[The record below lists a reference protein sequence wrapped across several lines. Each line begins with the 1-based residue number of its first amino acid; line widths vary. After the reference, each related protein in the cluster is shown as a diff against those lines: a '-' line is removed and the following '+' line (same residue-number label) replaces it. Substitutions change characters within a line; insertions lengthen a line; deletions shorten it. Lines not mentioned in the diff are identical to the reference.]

1 MVAFAPALAIPF
13 AEAVGI
19 TITGLSLAA
28 ITDKV
33 SQYVNQNPEES
44 KAILKMILP
53 ASVTEQGLST
63 LFKKKAKSPEKEVD
77 SEDIDPQD
85 LSREDKAKI
94 MKEYGKSRGQNKRER
109 MIEIAKQL
117 GLVGEEKEKQK
128 VFDEVEQRYENDE
141 VEENIKPKFDYKRF
155 FKADGGRVG
164 YAKGGRGYSDYAS
177 PSSTTASQDFATQA
191 VSGGQTDYDGG
202 GGGNNQPITEIRP
215 NFNYNIDRSL
225 IDPRFNFKNIA
236 SIIYLQEF
244 LDKKA
249 RGEDADLEADIN
261 FRDQLGNLDIFGN
274 LGRSGNIVG
283 ANIPFLQSGL
293 ASLAYSPDTGLA
305 AGLRG
310 NLTEDLSGG
319 VSFQDGQQNVNF
331 NYNKGPFSADF
342 TSGPEE
348 NNIQVGFKMPF
359 ADGGRI
365 GFANGGENIIGKS
378 LDNITNVAKGLDKEM
393 LDMTFDDKYYRDVIQ
408 PAKLGQAPIPGRME
422 MMLKSKPFTAV
433 GIGMRPGTF
442 GERAQPTKAA
452 SQFLNT
458 LGKGAKF
465 VGTKVGPLSFMDIFA
480 STPLGADDE
489 VTDEMRQSIEM
500 SPTST
505 TGIMVDANDGFRTSP
520 ATYYNSAPNFNAD
533 VLREEED
540 AQYNLPQKNMLQN
553 LKDYLPFIG
562 DKSITGML
570 TRGIGQFFNNIGDRI
585 PSTPQYQQYTPG
597 YNYGNLNPNLI
608 DDFYDPATGL
618 NRFDRAKTL
627 FGQSRTL
634 SEFLSK
640 RRERAAAEADLVQRR
655 EIERKLERE
664 KTLARNTSSNI
675 DYGGFVSG
683 GGTHSSDS
691 SFTGHSSA
699 TGGGMGQSGWG
710 GPRAKGGFIGDYE
723 KGGRVGYVGGGLATT
738 QDFANALKSVSAGTT
753 YQQQAQAKE
762 YARNEAANELR
773 AAIQGGGI
781 DSFLGG
787 AGLSNY
793 RSMFPNDRAGT
804 NRQGDF
810 TGTYNARKEQLL
822 DALMNKKLQFT
833 SYAPPPPPTDSL
845 TGMLES
851 QMLPNMADGSMKS
864 LAEQNAIRDRVLA
877 AQKAQ
882 EESYYL
888 TDPISGKKYTSQD
901 EAINDLGLV
910 TYNQRFADGGRI
922 SYQAGGVATPEQ
934 YAAAL
939 QKVGA
944 GTETQKRTSLGNYL
958 GDYIATQGQKL
969 GNAAVIPFQAAK
981 GVLGIQGTPITDS
994 MQTSLQNIIQ
1004 NQIKNSGKLSGNINY
1019 NDYGVKTNTQGN
1031 EFLGFG
1037 DRSFTDPEAA
1047 LATTLGQ
1054 ASYSVDP
1061 KTGKITFTGGTAY
1074 DFGDDQFGGLGKFI
1088 SKGGVFNQLPS
1099 VSNKFQPGATEYN
1112 PDITLG
1118 SDFMKQFNQPKYPD
1132 YKTAALQSQYYKN
1145 NPSNLDSDLF
1155 RAAYARALP
1164 DSGIKTRITNEG
1176 QVATDYGNYDPSR
1189 VYSAYM
1195 GNTGTSSSNPFFDQ
1209 FKGSQYADMPTI
1221 MEAMYGTP
1229 GNINPYYADGGLA
1242 TMFRKKQ

>member
-1 MVAFAPALAIPF
+1 MPLAAPLILPF
-13 AEAVGI
+13 AELAGI
-19 TITGLSLAA
+19 TIAGLGMAA
-28 ITDKV
+28 ALKKV
-33 SQYVNQNPEES
+33 SDFISDNPEIS
-44 KAILKMILP
+44 TQILTTLVP
-53 ASVTEQGLST
+53 GGVGLNA
-63 LFKKKAKSPEKEVD
+63 LFKDKDAPSTK
-77 SEDIDPQD
+77 DIV
-85 LSREDKAKI
+85 
-94 MKEYGKSRGQNKRER
+94 
-109 MIEIAKQL
+109 L
-117 GLVGEEKEKQK
+117 GELGKEKGNYSSPDAEGAYSSK
-128 VFDEVEQRYENDE
+128 RGRIIKALEEAGKIKKGPNKDYDSSKKYKGYKKFYE
-141 VEENIKPKFDYKRF
+141 
-155 FKADGGRVG
+155 KADGGRIG
-164 YAKGGRGYSDYAS
+164 FANGGRGYSDYAS

-191 VSGGQTDYDGG
+191 VSGGQTDYSGG
-202 GGGNNQPITEIRP
+202 GGGNDQPITEIRP
-215 NFNYNIDRSL
+215 NFNYNIDPFS
-225 IDPRFNFKNIA
+225 INPRLNFKNIA

-249 RGEDADLEADIN
+249 RGEDPNLEADIN

-359 ADGGRI
+359 ADGGRV
-365 GFANGGENIIGKS
+365 N
-378 LDNITNVAKGLDKEM
+378 
-393 LDMTFDDKYYRDVIQ
+393 
-408 PAKLGQAPIPGRME
+408 
-422 MMLKSKPFTAV
+422 
-433 GIGMRPGTF
+433 
-442 GERAQPTKAA
+442 
-452 SQFLNT
+452 
-458 LGKGAKF
+458 
-465 VGTKVGPLSFMDIFA
+465 
-480 STPLGADDE
+480 
-489 VTDEMRQSIEM
+489 
-500 SPTST
+500 
-505 TGIMVDANDGFRTSP
+505 
-520 ATYYNSAPNFNAD
+520 
-533 VLREEED
+533 
-540 AQYNLPQKNMLQN
+540 
-553 LKDYLPFIG
+553 
-562 DKSITGML
+562 
-570 TRGIGQFFNNIGDRI
+570 
-585 PSTPQYQQYTPG
+585 
-597 YNYGNLNPNLI
+597 
-608 DDFYDPATGL
+608 
-618 NRFDRAKTL
+618 
-627 FGQSRTL
+627 
-634 SEFLSK
+634 
-640 RRERAAAEADLVQRR
+640 
-655 EIERKLERE
+655 
-664 KTLARNTSSNI
+664 
-675 DYGGFVSG
+675 
-683 GGTHSSDS
+683 
-691 SFTGHSSA
+691 
-699 TGGGMGQSGWG
+699 
-710 GPRAKGGFIGDYE
+710 
-723 KGGRVGYVGGGLATT
+723 
-738 QDFANALKSVSAGTT
+738 
-753 YQQQAQAKE
+753 
-762 YARNEAANELR
+762 
-773 AAIQGGGI
+773 
-781 DSFLGG
+781 
-787 AGLSNY
+787 
-793 RSMFPNDRAGT
+793 
-804 NRQGDF
+804 
-810 TGTYNARKEQLL
+810 
-822 DALMNKKLQFT
+822 
-833 SYAPPPPPTDSL
+833 
-845 TGMLES
+845 
-851 QMLPNMADGSMKS
+851 
-864 LAEQNAIRDRVLA
+864 
-877 AQKAQ
+877 
-882 EESYYL
+882 
-888 TDPISGKKYTSQD
+888 
-901 EAINDLGLV
+901 
-910 TYNQRFADGGRI
+910 
-922 SYQAGGVATPEQ
+922 YQAGGVATPEQ

-1074 DFGDDQFGGLGKFI
+1074 DFGDNQFGGLGKFI

-1229 GNINPYYADGGLA
+1229 GNMNPYYADGGLA
-1242 TMFRKKQ
+1242 TMFRRKQ

>member
-1 MVAFAPALAIPF
+1 MPLAAPLILPF
-13 AEAVGI
+13 AELAGI
-19 TITGLSLAA
+19 TIAGLGMAA
-28 ITDKV
+28 ASKKV
-33 SQYVNQNPEES
+33 SDFISDNPEIS
-44 KAILKMILP
+44 TQILTTLVP
-53 ASVTEQGLST
+53 GGVGLNA
-63 LFKKKAKSPEKEVD
+63 LFKDKDAPSTK
-77 SEDIDPQD
+77 DIV
-85 LSREDKAKI
+85 
-94 MKEYGKSRGQNKRER
+94 
-109 MIEIAKQL
+109 L
-117 GLVGEEKEKQK
+117 GELGKEKGNYSSPDAEGAYSSK
-128 VFDEVEQRYENDE
+128 RGRIIKALEEAGKIKKGPNKDYDSSKKYKGYKKFYE
-141 VEENIKPKFDYKRF
+141 
-155 FKADGGRVG
+155 KADGGRIG
-164 YAKGGRGYSDYAS
+164 FANGGRGYSDYAS

-191 VSGGQTDYDGG
+191 VSGGQTDYSGG
-202 GGGNNQPITEIRP
+202 GGGNDQPITEIRP
-215 NFNYNIDRSL
+215 NFNYNIDPFS
-225 IDPRFNFKNIA
+225 INPRLNFKNIA

-249 RGEDADLEADIN
+249 RGEDPNLEADIN

-359 ADGGRI
+359 ADGGRV
-365 GFANGGENIIGKS
+365 N
-378 LDNITNVAKGLDKEM
+378 
-393 LDMTFDDKYYRDVIQ
+393 
-408 PAKLGQAPIPGRME
+408 
-422 MMLKSKPFTAV
+422 
-433 GIGMRPGTF
+433 
-442 GERAQPTKAA
+442 
-452 SQFLNT
+452 
-458 LGKGAKF
+458 
-465 VGTKVGPLSFMDIFA
+465 
-480 STPLGADDE
+480 
-489 VTDEMRQSIEM
+489 
-500 SPTST
+500 
-505 TGIMVDANDGFRTSP
+505 
-520 ATYYNSAPNFNAD
+520 
-533 VLREEED
+533 
-540 AQYNLPQKNMLQN
+540 
-553 LKDYLPFIG
+553 
-562 DKSITGML
+562 
-570 TRGIGQFFNNIGDRI
+570 
-585 PSTPQYQQYTPG
+585 
-597 YNYGNLNPNLI
+597 
-608 DDFYDPATGL
+608 
-618 NRFDRAKTL
+618 
-627 FGQSRTL
+627 
-634 SEFLSK
+634 
-640 RRERAAAEADLVQRR
+640 
-655 EIERKLERE
+655 
-664 KTLARNTSSNI
+664 
-675 DYGGFVSG
+675 
-683 GGTHSSDS
+683 
-691 SFTGHSSA
+691 
-699 TGGGMGQSGWG
+699 
-710 GPRAKGGFIGDYE
+710 
-723 KGGRVGYVGGGLATT
+723 
-738 QDFANALKSVSAGTT
+738 
-753 YQQQAQAKE
+753 
-762 YARNEAANELR
+762 
-773 AAIQGGGI
+773 
-781 DSFLGG
+781 
-787 AGLSNY
+787 
-793 RSMFPNDRAGT
+793 
-804 NRQGDF
+804 
-810 TGTYNARKEQLL
+810 
-822 DALMNKKLQFT
+822 
-833 SYAPPPPPTDSL
+833 
-845 TGMLES
+845 
-851 QMLPNMADGSMKS
+851 
-864 LAEQNAIRDRVLA
+864 
-877 AQKAQ
+877 
-882 EESYYL
+882 
-888 TDPISGKKYTSQD
+888 
-901 EAINDLGLV
+901 
-910 TYNQRFADGGRI
+910 
-922 SYQAGGVATPEQ
+922 YQAGGVATPEQ

-1074 DFGDDQFGGLGKFI
+1074 DFGDNQFGGLGKFI

-1229 GNINPYYADGGLA
+1229 GNMNPYYADGGLA
-1242 TMFRKKQ
+1242 TMFRRKQ

>member
-1 MVAFAPALAIPF
+1 MPLAAPLILPF
-13 AEAVGI
+13 AELAGI
-19 TITGLSLAA
+19 TIAGLGMAA
-28 ITDKV
+28 ALKKV
-33 SQYVNQNPEES
+33 SDFISDNPEIS
-44 KAILKMILP
+44 TQILTTLVP
-53 ASVTEQGLST
+53 GGVGLNA
-63 LFKKKAKSPEKEVD
+63 LFKDKDAPSKK
-77 SEDIDPQD
+77 DIV
-85 LSREDKAKI
+85 
-94 MKEYGKSRGQNKRER
+94 
-109 MIEIAKQL
+109 L
-117 GLVGEEKEKQK
+117 GELGKEKGNYSSPDAEGAYSSK
-128 VFDEVEQRYENDE
+128 RGRIIKAL
-141 VEENIKPKFDYKRF
+141 EEAGKIKKGPNKDYDSSKKYKDYKKF
-155 FKADGGRVG
+155 YEKADGGRIG
-164 YAKGGRGYSDYAS
+164 FANGGRGYSDYAS

-202 GGGNNQPITEIRP
+202 GGGNDQPITEIRP
-215 NFNYNIDRSL
+215 NFNYNIDPFS
-225 IDPRFNFKNIA
+225 INPRLNFKNIA

-249 RGEDADLEADIN
+249 RGEDPNLEADIN

-365 GFANGGENIIGKS
+365 GYVGGGLATTQDFANALKSVSAGTTYQQQTQAKEYARNEASNLLSQAMRSADPNKGPGLQGIYDTFFKNQNVTGIRPKTFTPDSSGRMIMYSARDRDAILDSMANQMLNTTHYAAPKPIPKTYRTVSPEAQALNMSQSTYEDIIRSGADPKQYYIDYQNRMMTEGGNYGTPGTSSYTGPQLLKYGQVIGGPGMGLAMGLAGPGTAPGATPPTQAQMNQMMQNNPAGYMDFADLVKTFSADPYKGLQEEIKDMVGGRDTGYMGGQDYYDINVLGLDGRGIAEKYGLQYADGGRIGFANGGIENIIGKN
-378 LDNITNVAKGLDKEM
+378 LDNVTNVAKGLDKEM

-585 PSTPQYQQYTPG
+585 PSTPQYQRYTPG

-640 RRERAAAEADLVQRR
+640 RRERAAAEADLIQRR
-655 EIERKLERE
+655 EIERKIERE
-664 KTLARNTSSNI
+664 KALTRNTSSNI

-710 GPRAKGGFIGDYE
+710 GPRADGGFIGQY
-723 KGGRVGYVGGGLATT
+723 
-738 QDFANALKSVSAGTT
+738 
-753 YQQQAQAKE
+753 
-762 YARNEAANELR
+762 
-773 AAIQGGGI
+773 
-781 DSFLGG
+781 
-787 AGLSNY
+787 SN
-793 RSMFPNDRAGT
+793 
-804 NRQGDF
+804 
-810 TGTYNARKEQLL
+810 
-822 DALMNKKLQFT
+822 
-833 SYAPPPPPTDSL
+833 
-845 TGMLES
+845 
-851 QMLPNMADGSMKS
+851 
-864 LAEQNAIRDRVLA
+864 
-877 AQKAQ
+877 
-882 EESYYL
+882 
-888 TDPISGKKYTSQD
+888 
-901 EAINDLGLV
+901 
-910 TYNQRFADGGRI
+910 
-922 SYQAGGVATPEQ
+922 
-934 YAAAL
+934 
-939 QKVGA
+939 
-944 GTETQKRTSLGNYL
+944 
-958 GDYIATQGQKL
+958 
-969 GNAAVIPFQAAK
+969 
-981 GVLGIQGTPITDS
+981 
-994 MQTSLQNIIQ
+994 
-1004 NQIKNSGKLSGNINY
+1004 
-1019 NDYGVKTNTQGN
+1019 
-1031 EFLGFG
+1031 
-1037 DRSFTDPEAA
+1037 
-1047 LATTLGQ
+1047 
-1054 ASYSVDP
+1054 
-1061 KTGKITFTGGTAY
+1061 
-1074 DFGDDQFGGLGKFI
+1074 
-1088 SKGGVFNQLPS
+1088 
-1099 VSNKFQPGATEYN
+1099 
-1112 PDITLG
+1112 
-1118 SDFMKQFNQPKYPD
+1118 
-1132 YKTAALQSQYYKN
+1132 
-1145 NPSNLDSDLF
+1145 
-1155 RAAYARALP
+1155 
-1164 DSGIKTRITNEG
+1164 
-1176 QVATDYGNYDPSR
+1176 
-1189 VYSAYM
+1189 
-1195 GNTGTSSSNPFFDQ
+1195 
-1209 FKGSQYADMPTI
+1209 
-1221 MEAMYGTP
+1221 
-1229 GNINPYYADGGLA
+1229 GGLA
-1242 TMFRKKQ
+1242 TMFRRKQ

>member
-141 VEENIKPKFDYKRF
+141 VEENIKPKFDYTKF
-155 FKADGGRVG
+155 FKADGGRIG
-164 YAKGGRGYSDYAS
+164 FANGGRGYSDYAS

-202 GGGNNQPITEIRP
+202 GGGNDQPITEIRP
-215 NFNYNIDRSL
+215 NFNYNIDPFS
-225 IDPRFNFKNIA
+225 INPRLNFKNIA

-249 RGEDADLEADIN
+249 RGEDPNLEADIN
-261 FRDQLGNLDIFGN
+261 FRDQFGNLDIFGN

-283 ANIPFLQSGL
+283 ANIPFLQSGIG
-293 ASLAYSPDTGLA
+293 SLAYSPDIGLA

-365 GFANGGENIIGKS
+365 GYVGGGLATTQDFANALKSVSAGTTYQQQIQAKEYARNEASNLLSQAMRSADPNKGPGLQGIYDTFFRTTLSPGIRPKTFTPDSSGRMIMYSARDRDAILDSMANQMLNTTPYAAPRPKTYRTVSPEAQALNMSQSTYEDIIRSGADPKQYYIDYQNRMMTEGGNYGTPGTSSYTGPQLLKYGQVIGGPGMVIAGPGTAPGATPPTQAQMNQMMQNNPAGYMDFADLVKTYSADPYKGLQEEIKDMVDGRDTGYMRGQDYYDINVLGLDGRGIAEKYGLQYADGGRIGFANGGIENIIGKN
-378 LDNITNVAKGLDKEM
+378 LDNVTNVAKGLDKEM
-393 LDMTFDDKYYRDVIQ
+393 LDMTFDDKYYRDKIQ

-540 AQYNLPQKNMLQN
+540 AQYNLPQKNIFQRAGNFIGKLN
-553 LKDYLPFIG
+553 LEDYIPFIG
-562 DKSITGML
+562 QKSLTGTMG
-570 TRGIGQFFNNIGDRI
+570 RGIGNLFQNIAPARYGTSQRAYNAL
-585 PSTPQYQQYTPG
+585 TPQGRSTVGSIYGPGGIMSG
-597 YNYGNLNPNLI
+597 YN
-608 DDFYDPATGL
+608 A
-618 NRFDRAKTL
+618 
-627 FGQSRTL
+627 
-634 SEFLSK
+634 
-640 RRERAAAEADLVQRR
+640 
-655 EIERKLERE
+655 
-664 KTLARNTSSNI
+664 
-675 DYGGFVSG
+675 
-683 GGTHSSDS
+683 
-691 SFTGHSSA
+691 
-699 TGGGMGQSGWG
+699 
-710 GPRAKGGFIGDYE
+710 
-723 KGGRVGYVGGGLATT
+723 
-738 QDFANALKSVSAGTT
+738 VSAFGRGPL
-753 YQQQAQAKE
+753 E
-762 YARNEAANELR
+762 S
-773 AAIQGGGI
+773 I
-781 DSFLGG
+781 
-787 AGLSNY
+787 
-793 RSMFPNDRAGT
+793 T
-804 NRQGDF
+804 NRISK
-810 TGTYNARKEQLL
+810 TRNPVIKEQLI
-822 DALMNKKLQFT
+822 T
-833 SYAPPPPPTDSL
+833 
-845 TGMLES
+845 
-851 QMLPNMADGSMKS
+851 
-864 LAEQNAIRDRVLA
+864 
-877 AQKAQ
+877 
-882 EESYYL
+882 
-888 TDPISGKKYTSQD
+888 
-901 EAINDLGLV
+901 
-910 TYNQRFADGGRI
+910 
-922 SYQAGGVATPEQ
+922 
-934 YAAAL
+934 
-939 QKVGA
+939 
-944 GTETQKRTSLGNYL
+944 
-958 GDYIATQGQKL
+958 
-969 GNAAVIPFQAAK
+969 AAK
-981 GVLGIQGTPITDS
+981 KITDS
-994 MQTSLQNIIQ
+994 GQDTSKTGINAVTRKGTYAYDDV
-1004 NQIKNSGKLSGNINY
+1004 NVGGRGTGGSGGKI
-1019 NDYGVKTNTQGN
+1019 VCTMMN
-1031 EFLGFG
+1031 ESYGFG
-1037 DRSFTDPEAA
+1037 NFRNKIWLKHSKDLPKEYEIGYHTIFLPLVNFAKKEGKVNKLVKKILEHIAKHRTIDLKQEMRGK
-1047 LATTLGQ
+1047 THTLGRV
-1054 ASYSVDP
+1054 YRKILEPICLMV
-1061 KTGKITFTGGTAY
+1061 GKI
-1074 DFGDDQFGGLGKFI
+1074 
-1088 SKGGVFNQLPS
+1088 
-1099 VSNKFQPGATEYN
+1099 
-1112 PDITLG
+1112 
-1118 SDFMKQFNQPKYPD
+1118 
-1132 YKTAALQSQYYKN
+1132 
-1145 NPSNLDSDLF
+1145 
-1155 RAAYARALP
+1155 
-1164 DSGIKTRITNEG
+1164 
-1176 QVATDYGNYDPSR
+1176 
-1189 VYSAYM
+1189 
-1195 GNTGTSSSNPFFDQ
+1195 
-1209 FKGSQYADMPTI
+1209 
-1221 MEAMYGTP
+1221 
-1229 GNINPYYADGGLA
+1229 
-1242 TMFRKKQ
+1242 KKEVK

>member
-1 MVAFAPALAIPF
+1 MPLAAPLILPF
-13 AEAVGI
+13 AELAGI
-19 TITGLSLAA
+19 TIAGLGMAA
-28 ITDKV
+28 ASKKV
-33 SQYVNQNPEES
+33 SDFISDNPEIS
-44 KAILKMILP
+44 TQILTTLVP
-53 ASVTEQGLST
+53 GGVGLNA
-63 LFKKKAKSPEKEVD
+63 LFKKKAKEDSDDESVEVA
-77 SEDIDPQD
+77 P
-85 LSREDKAKI
+85 EDKTREERAKE
-94 MKEYGKSRGQNKRER
+94 MKKRFKEGKGDKREIGKKGFEEVIKPVKD
-109 MIEIAKQL
+109 IEDL
-117 GLVGEEKEKQK
+117 LEGEE
-128 VFDEVEQRYENDE
+128 RYDGSLEDAP
-141 VEENIKPKFDYKRF
+141 KPKFDYKKF

-202 GGGNNQPITEIRP
+202 GGGNDQPITEIRP
-215 NFNYNIDRSL
+215 NFNYNIDPFS
-225 IDPRFNFKNIA
+225 INPRLNFKNIA

-283 ANIPFLQSGL
+283 ANIPFLQSGIG
-293 ASLAYSPDTGLA
+293 SLAYSPDTGLA

-365 GFANGGENIIGKS
+365 G
-378 LDNITNVAKGLDKEM
+378 
-393 LDMTFDDKYYRDVIQ
+393 
-408 PAKLGQAPIPGRME
+408 
-422 MMLKSKPFTAV
+422 
-433 GIGMRPGTF
+433 
-442 GERAQPTKAA
+442 
-452 SQFLNT
+452 
-458 LGKGAKF
+458 
-465 VGTKVGPLSFMDIFA
+465 
-480 STPLGADDE
+480 
-489 VTDEMRQSIEM
+489 
-500 SPTST
+500 
-505 TGIMVDANDGFRTSP
+505 
-520 ATYYNSAPNFNAD
+520 
-533 VLREEED
+533 
-540 AQYNLPQKNMLQN
+540 
-553 LKDYLPFIG
+553 
-562 DKSITGML
+562 
-570 TRGIGQFFNNIGDRI
+570 
-585 PSTPQYQQYTPG
+585 
-597 YNYGNLNPNLI
+597 
-608 DDFYDPATGL
+608 
-618 NRFDRAKTL
+618 
-627 FGQSRTL
+627 
-634 SEFLSK
+634 
-640 RRERAAAEADLVQRR
+640 
-655 EIERKLERE
+655 
-664 KTLARNTSSNI
+664 
-675 DYGGFVSG
+675 
-683 GGTHSSDS
+683 
-691 SFTGHSSA
+691 
-699 TGGGMGQSGWG
+699 
-710 GPRAKGGFIGDYE
+710 
-723 KGGRVGYVGGGLATT
+723 YVGGGLATT

-753 YQQQAQAKE
+753 YQQQTQAKE

-922 SYQAGGVATPEQ
+922 GYQAGGVATPEQ

-1229 GNINPYYADGGLA
+1229 GNMNPYYADGGLA
-1242 TMFRKKQ
+1242 TMFRRKQ

>member
-1 MVAFAPALAIPF
+1 MPLAAPLILPF
-13 AEAVGI
+13 AELAGI
-19 TITGLSLAA
+19 TIAGLGMAA
-28 ITDKV
+28 ALKKV
-33 SQYVNQNPEES
+33 SDFISDNPEIS
-44 KAILKMILP
+44 TQILTTLVP
-53 ASVTEQGLST
+53 GGVGLNA
-63 LFKKKAKSPEKEVD
+63 LFKDKDAPSKK
-77 SEDIDPQD
+77 DIV
-85 LSREDKAKI
+85 
-94 MKEYGKSRGQNKRER
+94 
-109 MIEIAKQL
+109 L
-117 GLVGEEKEKQK
+117 GELGKEKGNYSSPDAEGAYSSK
-128 VFDEVEQRYENDE
+128 RGRIIKAL
-141 VEENIKPKFDYKRF
+141 EEAGKIKKGPNKDYDSSKKYKDYKKF
-155 FKADGGRVG
+155 YEKADGGRIG
-164 YAKGGRGYSDYAS
+164 FANGGRGYSDYAS

-202 GGGNNQPITEIRP
+202 GGGNDQPITEIRP
-215 NFNYNIDRSL
+215 NFNYNIDPFS
-225 IDPRFNFKNIA
+225 INPRLNFKNIA

-249 RGEDADLEADIN
+249 RGEDPNLEADIN

-365 GFANGGENIIGKS
+365 GYVGGGLATTQDFANALKSVSAGTTYQQQTQAKEYARNEASNLLSQAMRSADPNKGPGLQGIYDTFFKNQNVTGIRPKTFTPDSSGRMIMYSARDRDAILDSMANQMLNTTHYAAPKPIPKTYRTVSPEAQALNMSQSTYEDIIRSGADPKQYYIDYQNRIMTEGGNYGTPGTSSYTGPQLLKYGQVIGGPGMGLAMGLAGPGTAPGATPPTQAQMNQMMQNNPAGYMDFADLVKTFSADPYKGLQEEIKDMVGGRDTGYMGGQDYYDINVLGLDGRGIAEKYGLQYADGGRIGFANGGIENIIGKN
-378 LDNITNVAKGLDKEM
+378 LDNVTNVAKGLDKEM

-585 PSTPQYQQYTPG
+585 PSTPQYQRYTPG
-597 YNYGNLNPNLI
+597 YN
-608 DDFYDPATGL
+608 
-618 NRFDRAKTL
+618 RAKTL

-640 RRERAAAEADLVQRR
+640 RKERAAAEADLIQRR
-655 EIERKLERE
+655 EIERKIERE
-664 KTLARNTSSNI
+664 KALTRNTSSNI

-710 GPRAKGGFIGDYE
+710 GPRADGGFIGQY
-723 KGGRVGYVGGGLATT
+723 
-738 QDFANALKSVSAGTT
+738 
-753 YQQQAQAKE
+753 
-762 YARNEAANELR
+762 
-773 AAIQGGGI
+773 
-781 DSFLGG
+781 
-787 AGLSNY
+787 SN
-793 RSMFPNDRAGT
+793 
-804 NRQGDF
+804 
-810 TGTYNARKEQLL
+810 
-822 DALMNKKLQFT
+822 
-833 SYAPPPPPTDSL
+833 
-845 TGMLES
+845 
-851 QMLPNMADGSMKS
+851 
-864 LAEQNAIRDRVLA
+864 
-877 AQKAQ
+877 
-882 EESYYL
+882 
-888 TDPISGKKYTSQD
+888 
-901 EAINDLGLV
+901 
-910 TYNQRFADGGRI
+910 
-922 SYQAGGVATPEQ
+922 
-934 YAAAL
+934 
-939 QKVGA
+939 
-944 GTETQKRTSLGNYL
+944 
-958 GDYIATQGQKL
+958 
-969 GNAAVIPFQAAK
+969 
-981 GVLGIQGTPITDS
+981 
-994 MQTSLQNIIQ
+994 
-1004 NQIKNSGKLSGNINY
+1004 
-1019 NDYGVKTNTQGN
+1019 
-1031 EFLGFG
+1031 
-1037 DRSFTDPEAA
+1037 
-1047 LATTLGQ
+1047 
-1054 ASYSVDP
+1054 
-1061 KTGKITFTGGTAY
+1061 
-1074 DFGDDQFGGLGKFI
+1074 
-1088 SKGGVFNQLPS
+1088 
-1099 VSNKFQPGATEYN
+1099 
-1112 PDITLG
+1112 
-1118 SDFMKQFNQPKYPD
+1118 
-1132 YKTAALQSQYYKN
+1132 
-1145 NPSNLDSDLF
+1145 
-1155 RAAYARALP
+1155 
-1164 DSGIKTRITNEG
+1164 
-1176 QVATDYGNYDPSR
+1176 
-1189 VYSAYM
+1189 
-1195 GNTGTSSSNPFFDQ
+1195 
-1209 FKGSQYADMPTI
+1209 
-1221 MEAMYGTP
+1221 
-1229 GNINPYYADGGLA
+1229 GGLA
-1242 TMFRKKQ
+1242 TMFRRKQ

>member
-1 MVAFAPALAIPF
+1 VVRLLVKDYLLCLRKKQKQKKEPSIEDL
-13 AEAVGI
+13 
-19 TITGLSLAA
+19 
-28 ITDKV
+28 
-33 SQYVNQNPEES
+33 EE
-44 KAILKMILP
+44 IG
-53 ASVTEQGLST
+53 E
-63 LFKKKAKSPEKEVD
+63 
-77 SEDIDPQD
+77 D
-85 LSREDKAKI
+85 LSQSDKAKV
-94 MKEYGKSRGQNKRER
+94 MKAYGKSKGADKRQR
-109 MIEIAKQL
+109 MIDIAKKGFEEVIKPVKDIEDL
-117 GLVGEEKEKQK
+117 LEGEE
-128 VFDEVEQRYENDE
+128 RYDGSLEDAP
-141 VEENIKPKFDYKRF
+141 KPKFDYTKF

-191 VSGGQTDYDGG
+191 VSGGQTDYSGG
-202 GGGNNQPITEIRP
+202 GGGNDQPITEIRP
-215 NFNYNIDRSL
+215 DFNYNINPFS
-225 IDPRFNFKNIA
+225 INPRLNFKNIA

-261 FRDQLGNLDIFGN
+261 YN
-274 LGRSGNIVG
+274 
-283 ANIPFLQSGL
+283 APFLQSGIG
-293 ASLAYSPDTGLA
+293 SLAYNTNRGFT
-305 AGLRG
+305 AGLSG
-310 NLTEDLSGG
+310 NLTPNLRGD

-342 TSGPEE
+342 TSGPEK

-365 GFANGGENIIGKS
+365 
-378 LDNITNVAKGLDKEM
+378 
-393 LDMTFDDKYYRDVIQ
+393 
-408 PAKLGQAPIPGRME
+408 
-422 MMLKSKPFTAV
+422 
-433 GIGMRPGTF
+433 
-442 GERAQPTKAA
+442 
-452 SQFLNT
+452 
-458 LGKGAKF
+458 
-465 VGTKVGPLSFMDIFA
+465 
-480 STPLGADDE
+480 
-489 VTDEMRQSIEM
+489 
-500 SPTST
+500 
-505 TGIMVDANDGFRTSP
+505 
-520 ATYYNSAPNFNAD
+520 
-533 VLREEED
+533 
-540 AQYNLPQKNMLQN
+540 
-553 LKDYLPFIG
+553 
-562 DKSITGML
+562 
-570 TRGIGQFFNNIGDRI
+570 
-585 PSTPQYQQYTPG
+585 
-597 YNYGNLNPNLI
+597 
-608 DDFYDPATGL
+608 
-618 NRFDRAKTL
+618 
-627 FGQSRTL
+627 
-634 SEFLSK
+634 
-640 RRERAAAEADLVQRR
+640 
-655 EIERKLERE
+655 
-664 KTLARNTSSNI
+664 
-675 DYGGFVSG
+675 
-683 GGTHSSDS
+683 
-691 SFTGHSSA
+691 
-699 TGGGMGQSGWG
+699 
-710 GPRAKGGFIGDYE
+710 
-723 KGGRVGYVGGGLATT
+723 GYVGGGLATT

-753 YQQQAQAKE
+753 YQQQIQAKE
-762 YARNEAANELR
+762 YARNEASNLLSQAMRSADPNKGPGLQGIYDTFFRTTLSPGIRPKTFTPDSSGRMIMYSARDRDAILDSMANQMLNTTPYADPKASASEAYGKMMQQKTEEAYGTPDKYR
-773 AAIQGGGI
+773 AEAMTLGMPVEAYYDYLTTRDDKNIMQQYRKQDPYFEPSTYVPFTEADRTSSPYDIYFQQILQQQIDAGVPEEGRIQSGEVALPSMI
-781 DSFLGG
+781 SPTTTG
-787 AGLSNY
+787 AAPRPFMSY
-793 RSMFPNDRAGT
+793 S
-804 NRQGDF
+804 
-810 TGTYNARKEQLL
+810 
-822 DALMNKKLQFT
+822 DAL
-833 SYAPPPPPTDSL
+833 
-845 TGMLES
+845 
-851 QMLPNMADGSMKS
+851 
-864 LAEQNAIRDRVLA
+864 
-877 AQKAQ
+877 AQTRQ
-882 EESYYL
+882 S
-888 TDPISGKKYTSQD
+888 
-901 EAINDLGLV
+901 LGL
-910 TYNQRFADGGRI
+910 ADGGRVN
-922 SYQAGGVATPEQ
+922 YQAGGVATPEQ

>member
-1 MVAFAPALAIPF
+1 MPIALALPF
-13 AEAVGI
+13 AEAAGI
-19 TITGLSLAA
+19 AVAGLSAAA
-28 ITDKV
+28 IANKV
-33 SQYVNQNPEES
+33 SEYIKLNPEDS
-44 KAILKMILP
+44 MTILKMINP
-53 ASVTEQGLST
+53 ASGGAFAGEGLST
-63 LFKKKAKSPEKEVD
+63 LFKKKAKTEKEPSIKD
-77 SEDIDPQD
+77 LEEIGED
-85 LSREDKAKI
+85 LSQSDKAKV
-94 MKEYGKSRGQNKRER
+94 MKAYGKSKGADKRQR
-109 MIEIAKQL
+109 MIDIAKKL
-117 GLVGEEKEKQK
+117 GLAGEEKERQK
-128 VFDEVEQRYENDE
+128 SFDEVEGRYEDSDF
-141 VEENIKPKFDYKRF
+141 EEERTKPKFDYTKF
-155 FKADGGRVG
+155 FK
-164 YAKGGRGYSDYAS
+164 
-177 PSSTTASQDFATQA
+177 
-191 VSGGQTDYDGG
+191 
-202 GGGNNQPITEIRP
+202 
-215 NFNYNIDRSL
+215 
-225 IDPRFNFKNIA
+225 
-236 SIIYLQEF
+236 
-244 LDKKA
+244 
-249 RGEDADLEADIN
+249 
-261 FRDQLGNLDIFGN
+261 
-274 LGRSGNIVG
+274 
-283 ANIPFLQSGL
+283 
-293 ASLAYSPDTGLA
+293 
-305 AGLRG
+305 
-310 NLTEDLSGG
+310 
-319 VSFQDGQQNVNF
+319 
-331 NYNKGPFSADF
+331 
-342 TSGPEE
+342 
-348 NNIQVGFKMPF
+348 

-365 GFANGGENIIGKS
+365 GFANGGIENIIGKN

-664 KTLARNTSSNI
+664 KALTRNTSSNI

-723 KGGRVGYVGGGLATT
+723 KGGRV
-738 QDFANALKSVSAGTT
+738 N
-753 YQQQAQAKE
+753 
-762 YARNEAANELR
+762 
-773 AAIQGGGI
+773 
-781 DSFLGG
+781 
-787 AGLSNY
+787 
-793 RSMFPNDRAGT
+793 
-804 NRQGDF
+804 
-810 TGTYNARKEQLL
+810 
-822 DALMNKKLQFT
+822 
-833 SYAPPPPPTDSL
+833 
-845 TGMLES
+845 
-851 QMLPNMADGSMKS
+851 
-864 LAEQNAIRDRVLA
+864 
-877 AQKAQ
+877 
-882 EESYYL
+882 
-888 TDPISGKKYTSQD
+888 
-901 EAINDLGLV
+901 
-910 TYNQRFADGGRI
+910 
-922 SYQAGGVATPEQ
+922 YQAGGVATPEQ

-1229 GNINPYYADGGLA
+1229 GNMNPYYADGGLA

>member
-1 MVAFAPALAIPF
+1 MLLAAPLILPF
-13 AEAVGI
+13 AELAGI
-19 TITGLSLAA
+19 TIAGLGMAA
-28 ITDKV
+28 ASKKV
-33 SQYVNQNPEES
+33 SDFISDNPEIS
-44 KAILKMILP
+44 TQILTTLVP
-53 ASVTEQGLST
+53 GGVGLNA
-63 LFKKKAKSPEKEVD
+63 LFKDKDAPSTK
-77 SEDIDPQD
+77 DIV
-85 LSREDKAKI
+85 
-94 MKEYGKSRGQNKRER
+94 
-109 MIEIAKQL
+109 L
-117 GLVGEEKEKQK
+117 GELGKEKGNYSSPDAEGAYSSK
-128 VFDEVEQRYENDE
+128 RGRIIKALEEAGKIKKGPNKDYDSSKKYKGYKKFYE
-141 VEENIKPKFDYKRF
+141 
-155 FKADGGRVG
+155 KADGGRIG
-164 YAKGGRGYSDYAS
+164 FANGGRGYSDYAS

-202 GGGNNQPITEIRP
+202 GGGNDQPITEIRP
-215 NFNYNIDRSL
+215 NFNYNIDPFS
-225 IDPRFNFKNIA
+225 INPRLNFKNIA

-249 RGEDADLEADIN
+249 RGEDPNLEADIN
-261 FRDQLGNLDIFGN
+261 FRDQLGNLGIFGN

-293 ASLAYSPDTGLA
+293 ASLAYSTDTGLA

-319 VSFQDGQQNVNF
+319 VSFQDGQQNVTF
-331 NYNKGPFSADF
+331 NYNKGPFSAGF

-359 ADGGRI
+359 ADGGRV
-365 GFANGGENIIGKS
+365 N
-378 LDNITNVAKGLDKEM
+378 
-393 LDMTFDDKYYRDVIQ
+393 
-408 PAKLGQAPIPGRME
+408 
-422 MMLKSKPFTAV
+422 
-433 GIGMRPGTF
+433 
-442 GERAQPTKAA
+442 
-452 SQFLNT
+452 
-458 LGKGAKF
+458 
-465 VGTKVGPLSFMDIFA
+465 
-480 STPLGADDE
+480 
-489 VTDEMRQSIEM
+489 
-500 SPTST
+500 
-505 TGIMVDANDGFRTSP
+505 
-520 ATYYNSAPNFNAD
+520 
-533 VLREEED
+533 
-540 AQYNLPQKNMLQN
+540 
-553 LKDYLPFIG
+553 
-562 DKSITGML
+562 
-570 TRGIGQFFNNIGDRI
+570 
-585 PSTPQYQQYTPG
+585 
-597 YNYGNLNPNLI
+597 
-608 DDFYDPATGL
+608 
-618 NRFDRAKTL
+618 
-627 FGQSRTL
+627 
-634 SEFLSK
+634 
-640 RRERAAAEADLVQRR
+640 
-655 EIERKLERE
+655 
-664 KTLARNTSSNI
+664 
-675 DYGGFVSG
+675 
-683 GGTHSSDS
+683 
-691 SFTGHSSA
+691 
-699 TGGGMGQSGWG
+699 
-710 GPRAKGGFIGDYE
+710 
-723 KGGRVGYVGGGLATT
+723 
-738 QDFANALKSVSAGTT
+738 
-753 YQQQAQAKE
+753 
-762 YARNEAANELR
+762 
-773 AAIQGGGI
+773 
-781 DSFLGG
+781 
-787 AGLSNY
+787 
-793 RSMFPNDRAGT
+793 
-804 NRQGDF
+804 
-810 TGTYNARKEQLL
+810 
-822 DALMNKKLQFT
+822 
-833 SYAPPPPPTDSL
+833 
-845 TGMLES
+845 
-851 QMLPNMADGSMKS
+851 
-864 LAEQNAIRDRVLA
+864 
-877 AQKAQ
+877 
-882 EESYYL
+882 
-888 TDPISGKKYTSQD
+888 
-901 EAINDLGLV
+901 
-910 TYNQRFADGGRI
+910 
-922 SYQAGGVATPEQ
+922 YQAGGVATPEQ

-1229 GNINPYYADGGLA
+1229 GNMNPYYADGGLA
-1242 TMFRKKQ
+1242 TMFRRKQ

>member
-1 MVAFAPALAIPF
+1 MPIALALPF
-13 AEAVGI
+13 AEAAGI
-19 TITGLSLAA
+19 AVAGLSAAA
-28 ITDKV
+28 IANKV
-33 SQYVNQNPEES
+33 SEYIKLNPEDS
-44 KAILKMILP
+44 MMILKMINP
-53 ASVTEQGLST
+53 ASGGAFAGEGIST
-63 LFKKKAKSPEKEVD
+63 LFKKKAKTEKEP
-77 SEDIDPQD
+77 SIEDLEEIGED
-85 LSREDKAKI
+85 LSQSDKAKV
-94 MKEYGKSRGQNKRER
+94 MKAYGKSKSADKRQR
-109 MIEIAKQL
+109 MIDIAKKL
-117 GLVGEEKEKQK
+117 GLAGEEKERQK
-128 VFDEVEQRYENDE
+128 SFDEVEGRYEDSDF
-141 VEENIKPKFDYKRF
+141 EEERTKPKFDYTKF

-191 VSGGQTDYDGG
+191 VSGGQTDYSGG
-202 GGGNNQPITEIRP
+202 GGGNDQPITEIRP
-215 NFNYNIDRSL
+215 NFNYNIDPFS
-225 IDPRFNFKNIA
+225 INPRLNFKNIA

-249 RGEDADLEADIN
+249 RGEDPNLEADIN
-261 FRDQLGNLDIFGN
+261 FRDQLGNLGIFGN

-293 ASLAYSPDTGLA
+293 ASLAYNTDTGLA

-319 VSFQDGQQNVNF
+319 VSFQDGQQNLNL
-331 NYNKGPFSADF
+331 NYNKGPFSAGF
-342 TSGPEE
+342 TFGPEE

-359 ADGGRI
+359 ADGGRV
-365 GFANGGENIIGKS
+365 N
-378 LDNITNVAKGLDKEM
+378 
-393 LDMTFDDKYYRDVIQ
+393 
-408 PAKLGQAPIPGRME
+408 
-422 MMLKSKPFTAV
+422 
-433 GIGMRPGTF
+433 
-442 GERAQPTKAA
+442 
-452 SQFLNT
+452 
-458 LGKGAKF
+458 
-465 VGTKVGPLSFMDIFA
+465 
-480 STPLGADDE
+480 
-489 VTDEMRQSIEM
+489 
-500 SPTST
+500 
-505 TGIMVDANDGFRTSP
+505 
-520 ATYYNSAPNFNAD
+520 
-533 VLREEED
+533 
-540 AQYNLPQKNMLQN
+540 
-553 LKDYLPFIG
+553 
-562 DKSITGML
+562 
-570 TRGIGQFFNNIGDRI
+570 
-585 PSTPQYQQYTPG
+585 
-597 YNYGNLNPNLI
+597 
-608 DDFYDPATGL
+608 
-618 NRFDRAKTL
+618 
-627 FGQSRTL
+627 
-634 SEFLSK
+634 
-640 RRERAAAEADLVQRR
+640 
-655 EIERKLERE
+655 
-664 KTLARNTSSNI
+664 
-675 DYGGFVSG
+675 
-683 GGTHSSDS
+683 
-691 SFTGHSSA
+691 
-699 TGGGMGQSGWG
+699 
-710 GPRAKGGFIGDYE
+710 
-723 KGGRVGYVGGGLATT
+723 
-738 QDFANALKSVSAGTT
+738 
-753 YQQQAQAKE
+753 
-762 YARNEAANELR
+762 
-773 AAIQGGGI
+773 
-781 DSFLGG
+781 
-787 AGLSNY
+787 
-793 RSMFPNDRAGT
+793 
-804 NRQGDF
+804 
-810 TGTYNARKEQLL
+810 
-822 DALMNKKLQFT
+822 
-833 SYAPPPPPTDSL
+833 
-845 TGMLES
+845 
-851 QMLPNMADGSMKS
+851 
-864 LAEQNAIRDRVLA
+864 
-877 AQKAQ
+877 
-882 EESYYL
+882 
-888 TDPISGKKYTSQD
+888 
-901 EAINDLGLV
+901 
-910 TYNQRFADGGRI
+910 
-922 SYQAGGVATPEQ
+922 YQAGGVATPEQ

-1074 DFGDDQFGGLGKFI
+1074 DFGDNQFGGLGKFI

-1229 GNINPYYADGGLA
+1229 GNMNPYYADGGLA
-1242 TMFRKKQ
+1242 TMFRRKQ

>member
-1 MVAFAPALAIPF
+1 MPLAAPLILPF
-13 AEAVGI
+13 AELAGI
-19 TITGLSLAA
+19 TIAGLGMAA
-28 ITDKV
+28 ASKKV
-33 SQYVNQNPEES
+33 SDFISDNPEIS
-44 KAILKMILP
+44 TQILTTLVP
-53 ASVTEQGLST
+53 GGVGLNA
-63 LFKKKAKSPEKEVD
+63 LFKKKAKEDSDDESVEVA
-77 SEDIDPQD
+77 P
-85 LSREDKAKI
+85 EDKTREERAKE
-94 MKEYGKSRGQNKRER
+94 MKKRFKEGKGDKREIGKKGFEEVIKPVKD
-109 MIEIAKQL
+109 IEDL
-117 GLVGEEKEKQK
+117 LEGEE
-128 VFDEVEQRYENDE
+128 RYDGSLEDAP
-141 VEENIKPKFDYKRF
+141 KPKFDYTKF

-191 VSGGQTDYDGG
+191 VSGGQTDYSGG
-202 GGGNNQPITEIRP
+202 GGGNDQPITEIRP
-215 NFNYNIDRSL
+215 DFNYNINPFS
-225 IDPRFNFKNIA
+225 INPRLNFKNIA

-261 FRDQLGNLDIFGN
+261 YN
-274 LGRSGNIVG
+274 
-283 ANIPFLQSGL
+283 APFLQSGIG
-293 ASLAYSPDTGLA
+293 SLAYNTNRGFT
-305 AGLRG
+305 AGLSG
-310 NLTEDLSGG
+310 NLTPNLRGD

-342 TSGPEE
+342 TSGPEK

-365 GFANGGENIIGKS
+365 
-378 LDNITNVAKGLDKEM
+378 
-393 LDMTFDDKYYRDVIQ
+393 
-408 PAKLGQAPIPGRME
+408 
-422 MMLKSKPFTAV
+422 
-433 GIGMRPGTF
+433 
-442 GERAQPTKAA
+442 
-452 SQFLNT
+452 
-458 LGKGAKF
+458 
-465 VGTKVGPLSFMDIFA
+465 
-480 STPLGADDE
+480 
-489 VTDEMRQSIEM
+489 
-500 SPTST
+500 
-505 TGIMVDANDGFRTSP
+505 
-520 ATYYNSAPNFNAD
+520 
-533 VLREEED
+533 
-540 AQYNLPQKNMLQN
+540 
-553 LKDYLPFIG
+553 
-562 DKSITGML
+562 
-570 TRGIGQFFNNIGDRI
+570 
-585 PSTPQYQQYTPG
+585 
-597 YNYGNLNPNLI
+597 
-608 DDFYDPATGL
+608 
-618 NRFDRAKTL
+618 
-627 FGQSRTL
+627 
-634 SEFLSK
+634 
-640 RRERAAAEADLVQRR
+640 
-655 EIERKLERE
+655 
-664 KTLARNTSSNI
+664 
-675 DYGGFVSG
+675 
-683 GGTHSSDS
+683 
-691 SFTGHSSA
+691 
-699 TGGGMGQSGWG
+699 
-710 GPRAKGGFIGDYE
+710 
-723 KGGRVGYVGGGLATT
+723 GYVGGGLATT

-753 YQQQAQAKE
+753 YQQQIQAKE
-762 YARNEAANELR
+762 YARNEASNLLSQAMRSADPNKGPGLQGIYDTFFRTTLSPGIRPKTFTPDSSGRMIMYSARDRDAILDSMANQMLNTTPY
-773 AAIQGGGI
+773 A
-781 DSFLGG
+781 
-787 AGLSNY
+787 
-793 RSMFPNDRAGT
+793 
-804 NRQGDF
+804 
-810 TGTYNARKEQLL
+810 
-822 DALMNKKLQFT
+822 
-833 SYAPPPPPTDSL
+833 APPPPPTDSL

-922 SYQAGGVATPEQ
+922 GYQAGGVATPEQ

-1229 GNINPYYADGGLA
+1229 GNMNPYYADGGLA